1 MKKIEIGGLYEP
13 PETGPLAEM
22 TPDQI
27 EKLLLRAVLDDLNEG
42 GSHPLS
48 APMRSRCEL
57 GERLRLATGL
67 PTSTITRFLEI
78 PRSTWYYHRARTG
91 RPNELW
97 VTDITE
103 MAHPS
108 DAKVYLNPAIDC
120 FDGRSVAW
128 SSGLRPTS
136 ELADSSLESASGTLS
151 PGEAPAVHNDRG
163 VHHRTTSQIV
173 RRESHGLRRS
183 TSRKD
188 MSCDS
193 TRAEDSSACSSRSS
207 TTPAT
212 GAAPRSG
219 SSWTSWTA
227 GWSGFDRDAHRRGW
241 AG

>member
-1 MKKIEIGGLYEP
+1 M
-13 PETGPLAEM
+13 
-22 TPDQI
+22 
-27 EKLLLRAVLDDLNEG
+27 
-42 GSHPLS
+42 
-48 APMRSRCEL
+48 
-57 GERLRLATGL
+57 RLATGL

-78 PRSTWYYHRARTG
+78 PRNTWYYHRARTG

-108 DAKVYLNPAIDC
+108 DAKVYLNPAIDR

-136 ELADSSLESASGTLS
+136 ELADSRLESASGTLS

-173 RRESHGLRRS
+173 GRESHGLRRS

-193 TRAEDSSACSSRSS
+193 TRAEDSSACSSRIS
-207 TTPAT
+207 TTPRLERHHGRGVHGRAGPLDGVVSVGTHIAEAGLADTERVAAVSRLT
-212 GAAPRSG
+212 GVGCTEKRPQSP
-219 SSWTSWTA
+219 T
-227 GWSGFDRDAHRRGW
+227 
-241 AG
+241 

>member
-1 MKKIEIGGLYEP
+1 M
-13 PETGPLAEM
+13 
-22 TPDQI
+22 
-27 EKLLLRAVLDDLNEG
+27 
-42 GSHPLS
+42 
-48 APMRSRCEL
+48 
-57 GERLRLATGL
+57 RLATGL
-67 PTSTITRFLEI
+67 PTSTITRFLKI

-120 FDGRSVAW
+120 LDGRSVAW

-207 TTPAT
+207 TTPRDWSGT
-212 GAAPRSG
+212 TVGEFMDELDRWMEWFRSG
-219 SSWTSWTA
+219 RISQRL
-227 GWSGFDRDAHRRGW
+227 GWLTPNEYRLSLG
-241 AG
+241 

>member
-1 MKKIEIGGLYEP
+1 
-13 PETGPLAEM
+13 
-22 TPDQI
+22 
-27 EKLLLRAVLDDLNEG
+27 
-42 GSHPLS
+42 
-48 APMRSRCEL
+48 MRSRCEL

-97 VTDITE
+97 ATDITE

-108 DAKVYLNPAIDC
+108 GAKVYLSPVIDC
-120 FDGRSVAW
+120 FDGRPVGW
-128 SSGLRPTS
+128 SRGLRPTS
-136 ELADSSLESASGTLS
+136 ELADSRLESASGTLS

-173 RRESHGLRRS
+173 GRESHGLRRS

-193 TRAEDSSACSSRSS
+193 TRAEDSSACPSRSS
-207 TTPAT
+207 TTSAT

-219 SSWTSWTA
+219 SSWTSWIA
-227 GWSGFDRDAHRRGW
+227 GWSGSGRGASRRGW